1 MSYSFSSFSTE
12 SSSAASGANGG
23 NVAQDLLLLLN
34 GVSGSSGSGQATS
47 TLTST
52 SYSVNGAAGV
62 GFSSG
67 AAGVG
72 LSSGA
77 AGAGFSSS
85 SMSAAGASMSLAGA
99 SMNAGAAVLSQ
110 IELAILR
117 SANPIEVNESE
128 EITVIGQRGIWLN
141 KAEINAWKG
150 DLALSE
156 YKIYEDSN
164 PEIITKKVTQIVEYV
179 QELAIR
185 YLRPPTP
192 PAPGEIVISMEA
204 NISTGPAPPLI
215 IRQQPARATTP
226 EPLII
231 REAPP
236 QPPMP
241 VGPKRITISGK
252 RLPPPPRKVVIERLA
267 PLPSKPQ
274 NVIIERW
281 LPYGEV
287 KRRVIFNK
295 STAAAAVAVNPRNVI
310 VQWEAPEVQIKKEIK
325 YLGVIRANPVEYVQ
339 RYGADLKLST
349 ALPQFV
355 LDIKTPADVGVLA
368 ADYRAKA
375 LLELEGQL
383 EGFKFV
389 DLDAEGLSEYRAYLL
404 NLGIQDLVAARS
416 GASASFSASGAGA
429 ASGSLA
435 GFGANSASASA
446 YGFSN
451 VASSLN
457 LSSGSS
463 SAALSA
469 SEAAGQI
476 FDMIDADKSGSISV
490 EEAEK
495 VVLKLNSRLKR
506 SYGEAEVKSFF
517 SAVSG
522 GSLLISRVQFMSA
535 FDKLAGL

>member
-1 MSYSFSSFSTE
+1 MSSRRE
-12 SSSAASGANGG
+12 SSALIAQDLIKLLGSGVDLSELMGTSSRGVSISGASANASAASSSFMSGGASGSFS
-23 NVAQDLLLLLN
+23 
-34 GVSGSSGSGQATS
+34 VSGSGSASG
-47 TLTST
+47 
-52 SYSVNGAAGV
+52 
-62 GFSSG
+62 
-67 AAGVG
+67 
-72 LSSGA
+72 
-77 AGAGFSSS
+77 
-85 SMSAAGASMSLAGA
+85 
-99 SMNAGAAVLSQ
+99 AVLSQ

-117 SANPIEVNESE
+117 SANPIEISESE
-128 EITVIGQRGIWLN
+128 EITVIGQRGVWLN
-141 KAEINAWKG
+141 KAEINAWRG
-150 DLALSE
+150 DLAISE

-164 PEIITKKVTQIVEYV
+164 PEIINKKVTQVVEYI

-192 PAPGEIVISMEA
+192 PAPGEIVITMEA
-204 NISTGPAPPLI
+204 NIATGPAPPLI
-215 IRQQPARATTP
+215 IRQQPARAGTP
-226 EPLII
+226 EPLVI

-236 QPPMP
+236 QPPVP

-295 STAAAAVAVNPRNVI
+295 STAADPVIANPRNVI
-310 VQWEAPEVQIKKEIK
+310 VQWEAPEVNIKKEIK

-339 RYGADLKLST
+339 RYGAELKVST

-355 LDIKTPADVGVLA
+355 LDIKTPTEVGVLA

-389 DLDAEGLSEYRAYLL
+389 DLDKEGLSEYRSYLL
-404 NLGIQDLVAARS
+404 NFGIQDLVAARS
-416 GASASFSASGAGA
+416 GASASASFSVSGSASG
-429 ASGSLA
+429 
-435 GFGANSASASA
+435 SAFA
-446 YGFSN
+446 
-451 VASSLN
+451 
-457 LSSGSS
+457 SGSS
-463 SAALSA
+463 SASVSVSA
-469 SEAAGQI
+469 AAEQI
-476 FDMIDADKSGSISV
+476 FAMIDVDNSGSISV

-495 VVLKLNSRLKR
+495 IVLRLNSRLKR
-506 SYGEAEVKSFF
+506 NYGENEVKQFF

-522 GSLLISRVQFMSA
+522 GSSQINKVQFISA
-535 FDKLAGL
+535 FNKLAN